1 MTDFLR
7 YAVTGALCASVVAL
21 FQPAWYVTLI
31 AFWAG
36 VFVGMAG
43 SLIVHLWDRAQE

>member
-1 MTDFLR
+1 MTDLLR
-7 YAVTGALCASVVAL
+7 DITIGALCASVVAMWN
-21 FQPAWYVTLI
+21 PPWYLTLI

>member
-1 MTDFLR
+1 MTQALR
-7 YAVTGALCASVVAL
+7 YILFGALCASVVAL
-21 FQPAWYVTLI
+21 VQPAWYVTLI

-43 SLIVHLWDRAQE
+43 SLIVHLWDRVQE